1 MKDNMQGKIVRI
13 ISNLCTVDVNGKL
26 YHCKPRG
33 KFYHLKLTPLVGDTV
48 VIDEVNNY
56 ILDILPRKNELS
68 RPMIANVDSCIIV
81 TSVKEPSLSLLL
93 LDKMLSIIIYNK
105 INPIICFSKTDLLTK
120 EELEELNKIYD
131 YYNKIGIPTIFNTE
145 TDKLDALIK
154 NKIVVLTGQTGA
166 GKSSLINKLNPHLNL
181 ETNHISKALGRGVHT
196 TRHVEL
202 FPYKESLIADT
213 PGFSSL
219 DLNKIKKEELK
230 NTFIEFGN
238 NCQFKD
244 CMHLKEQNC
253 NVKERVN
260 QNIIMASRYENYQKM
275 VSEIESIRIVYKK

>member
-1 MKDNMQGKIVRI
+1 MQGKIVRI
-13 ISNLCTVDVNGKL
+13 ISNLCTVDVKGRL

-48 VIDEVNNY
+48 IIDEVNNY

-68 RPMIANVDSCIIV
+68 RPVISNVDAAIIV
-81 TSVKEPSLSLLL
+81 TSVKEPNLSLLL

-105 INPIICFSKTDLLTK
+105 IMPIICFSKTDLLSK
-120 EELEELNKIYD
+120 DEFLEINKIYD
-131 YYNKIGIPTIFNTE
+131 YYNNIGIHAVYNTE
-145 TDKLDALIK
+145 IDKLDVLIK

-166 GKSSLINKLNPHLNL
+166 GKSSLINRLNPHLNL
-181 ETNHISKALGRGVHT
+181 ETNNISKALGRGVHT

-202 FPYKESLIADT
+202 FPYKDSLIADT

-219 DLNKIKKEELK
+219 DLKVIKKEELK
-230 NTFIEFGN
+230 DTFIEFGN
-238 NCQFKD
+238 DCPFKD

-253 NVKERVN
+253 NVKKLVSE
-260 QNIIMASRYENYQKM
+260 NIIMGFRYENYQKM